1 MTFPGVFHHQSS
13 SQKKDWQVISE
24 RLTQDKSVAESLS
37 RILDY
42 METNGQVKLA
52 ELASLTGKSYP
63 TVKRYMQMLKDA
75 ALISYEGSA
84 RTGGWV
90 IS

>member
-1 MTFPGVFHHQSS
+1 
-13 SQKKDWQVISE
+13 
-24 RLTQDKSVAESLS
+24 
-37 RILDY
+37 
-42 METNGQVKLA
+42 MEKNGQVKLA
-52 ELASLTGKSYP
+52 ELSSLTNKSYP

-75 ALISYEGSA
+75 ALIRYEGSA